1 MCHYHATLKNYE
13 DEVAR
18 RQLEDEAARD
28 QAVED
33 QNRRYA
39 EQDRQEAQQGVS
51 RNLEPDFFRM
61 ARHNVYTTLLE
72 NLLTAKNALAIR
84 ANPNLDDQRVVILLQ
99 SVVMQLRGRVPSM
112 QDQPVLQQPN
122 PVPQQ

>member
-1 MCHYHATLKNYE
+1 MCRYHATLKNYE

-33 QNRRYA
+33 QNRRCA
-39 EQDRQEAQQGVS
+39 EQDRQEVS

-61 ARHNVYTTLLE
+61 ARHNVYITLLE
-72 NLLTAKNALAIR
+72 NLLTTENVLATR
-84 ANPNLDDQRVVILLQ
+84 TNPNLDDQRVVILLQ
-99 SVVMQLRGRVPSM
+99 SIAMQLRGRVPSM
-112 QDQPVLQQPN
+112 QDQPILRQPN